1 MTKRLRLTAT
11 GDALITRHMPLY
23 DDPAFMGM
31 VELIRGCDVAFT
43 NTEVT
48 LSRFRGW
55 PVVESG
61 GMALSVDPRRAH
73 DLRQIGFNCT
83 AFANNHTLNYGEEGV
98 LRTLD
103 ALREADLVC
112 AGAGASLGEARLPAY
127 LDTVNGRV
135 GLIGCASSFAK
146 GQRAGEQTAIL
157 PGRPGL
163 NPLRFKSTIMVD
175 ARAMDEIKRIAA
187 ETGLEEAR
195 RFGEWMN
202 FYPPVAKEEAGE
214 YSFLNQAYAVTD
226 GAMRVLTAPH
236 EGDLHEIAR
245 WTEEAKRQAGFA
257 MVSIHAHE
265 QGRERWLP
273 ADFLPIFAHA
283 VIDAGADIVIGHG
296 PHLLR
301 GLEFYRGKPIFYSL
315 GNFIFQYE
323 TPERFA
329 ADDYDT
335 MKRDPAWTPGQVTAD
350 IHQNFAR
357 SFPADDRYWETVLP
371 ICTFEGG
378 RVREITL
385 YPLTLGFKQPVWER
399 GIPRLASGAQAEMT
413 LRRFAGLS
421 EPFGTRIESDDGI
434 GRVRIPEDEPGV

>member
-1 MTKRLRLTAT
+1 MTKRMRLTAT
-11 GDALITRHMPLY
+11 GDALITRRMPLY

-61 GMALSVDPRRAH
+61 GMALSVDPRCAD
-73 DLRQIGFNCT
+73 DLRRLGFNCT

-98 LRTLD
+98 LHTLD
-103 ALREADLVC
+103 ALRNADIVC
-112 AGAGASLGEARLPAY
+112 AGAGANLGEARLPAY
-127 LDTVNGRV
+127 LDTINGRL

-146 GQRAGEQTAIL
+146 GQRAGDQTAIL

-163 NPLRFKSTIMVD
+163 NPLRFKGTIMVD
-175 ARAMDEIKRIAA
+175 ARAMDEIKRIAE
-187 ETGLEEAR
+187 ETGIEAAR
-195 RFGEWMN
+195 QFGDWMN
-202 FYPPVAKEEAGE
+202 FYPPSAKEEKGE

-226 GAMRVLTAPH
+226 GAMHVYTEPH
-236 EGDLHEIAR
+236 EGDLKEIAR
-245 WTEEAKRQAGFA
+245 WTAEAKRQAGFA

-273 ADFLPIFAHA
+273 ADFLPAFAHA
-283 VIDAGADIVIGHG
+283 VIDAGADIVVGHG

-301 GLEFYRGKPIFYSL
+301 GLEFYKGKPIFYSL

-323 TPERFA
+323 TLERFA

-335 MKRDPAWTPGQVTAD
+335 MKRDPTWTAGQVTAD
-350 IHQNFAR
+350 IHQGLER

-371 ICTFEGG
+371 LCEFEGDHLCE
-378 RVREITL
+378 VTL
-385 YPLTLGFKQPVWER
+385 YPLALGYQQPVWER
-399 GIPRLASGAQAEMT
+399 GIPRLASGAQAEAT
-413 LRRFAGLS
+413 LRRFTDLS
-421 EPFGTRIESDDGI
+421 APFGTQIENADGI
-434 GRVRIPEDEPGV
+434 GHVRIPNEH